1 MKDHNTVSGS
11 GSMLVQTLLG
21 ILAGHRGAFRQERVY
36 RRVVALVF
44 AELFVFARHTVTQ
57 SLWALGMT
65 AGDWSAWYRVF
76 SRARFDEENLAHHL
90 FCATLDGLP
99 TTEPYVVGSDATQIP
114 RSSQKMPGTSWLR
127 ALRTAVFSRGIQRAQ
142 RFLHGAWLPP
152 SEQGYT
158 RAIPLRFL
166 PAFPAKAVAAEAAP
180 LKEWAASLVFVRWV
194 RGELDQAGRVAQP
207 LVVLADGAYDTVG
220 FWRDL
225 PQRTIAIVRSA
236 RNRRL
241 REMPPPA
248 SPPGH
253 SASGRR
259 RKYGEVAP
267 KPADWLAQR
276 QGWQTCTVSVR
287 GRYIK
292 HRYQL
297 HGPYLRERA
306 ANHPLFL
313 LVVGGASWKAGKR
326 EPKRVKRIPSFYL
339 VSAVQV
345 DGTWQLPYAPAQI
358 LAWVWQRWELEVAH
372 REMKS
377 GFGVGEKQCWTARSA
392 VVSVQWSVWVYALL
406 LLAGYRCWGWLGGP
420 PTPTRWWPGAR
431 RWSLNTLWRS
441 YRAELWGHPTFRPLF
456 PSTPSDW
463 PSTELALDALSHSVA
478 AAARA

>member
-1 MKDHNTVSGS
+1 MLDHSTVSGS
-11 GSMLVQTLLG
+11 GSRLVKSLLG
-21 ILAGHRGAFRQERVY
+21 ILAGHRDAFRQERVY
-36 RRVVALVF
+36 RRVVALVL

-65 AGDWSAWYRVF
+65 GGDWSVWYRLF
-76 SRARFDEENLAHHL
+76 SRPRFEEVELAHYL
-90 FCATLDGLP
+90 LAATLQELP
-99 TTEPYVVGSDATQIP
+99 PTAPYVVGTDATQIP

-127 ALRTAVFSRGIQRAQ
+127 ALRTAVFSRGIHRAQ

-166 PAFPAKAVAAEAAP
+166 PAFPAKAVPAAAAP
-180 LKEWAASLVFVRWV
+180 LKEWAASLVFVKWV
-194 RGELDQAGRVAQP
+194 REELDRPGRVAQQ

-225 PQRTIAIVRSA
+225 PQRTIAIIRSA

-241 REMPPPA
+241 REMPPPY
-248 SPPGH
+248 PGH
-253 SASGRR
+253 GRR

-276 QGWQTCTVSVR
+276 QGWHTCLVSVR

-292 HRYQL
+292 HRYQV

-306 ANHPLFL
+306 ADHPLFL
-313 LVVGGASWKAGKR
+313 VVVGGASWKAGKR
-326 EPKRVKRIPSFYL
+326 EPKRVKRLPSFYL

-345 DGTWQLPYAPAQI
+345 EGTWQLPFTPEEI

-377 GFGVGEKQCWTARSA
+377 GFGVGEKQCWHPRSA
-392 VVSVQWSVWVYALL
+392 VLSVQWSVWVYAVL
-406 LLAGYRCWGWLGGP
+406 LLAGYRTWGWLGGP
-420 PTPTRWWPGAR
+420 PTPTRWWSGAR

-441 YRAELWGHPTFRPLF
+441 YRAELWGQPHFRPLF
-456 PSTPSDW
+456 SPTANDW
-463 PSTELALDALSHSVA
+463 PLTEHALAALTHA
-478 AAARA
+478 ASGAARA

>member
-1 MKDHNTVSGS
+1 MNQDSTKDGQDST
-11 GSMLVQTLLG
+11 LVGALLA
-21 ILAGHRGAFRQERVY
+21 LVKAHRSAFRQERVY
-36 RRVVALVF
+36 RRVVAMVL

-65 AGDWSAWYRVF
+65 GGDWSAWYRLF
-76 SRARFDEENLAHHL
+76 SRPRFEEIELAHYL
-90 FCATLDGLP
+90 LQATLQELAP
-99 TTEPYVVGSDATQIP
+99 TAPYVVGTDATQIP

-127 ALRTAVFSRGIQRAQ
+127 ALRTAVFRRGLHRAQ

-166 PAFPAKAVAAEAAP
+166 PAFPAKAVAAEVAP
-180 LKEWAASLVFVRWV
+180 RQEWAASLVFVKWV
-194 RGELDQAGRVAQP
+194 RTELDRAGRIAQQ

-220 FWRDL
+220 FWRDV

-236 RNRRL
+236 RNRHL
-241 REMPPPA
+241 REMPPPY
-248 SPPGH
+248 PGH
-253 SASGRR
+253 GRR

-267 KPADWLAQR
+267 KPADWLALR
-276 QGWQTCTVSVR
+276 QGWHTCLVSVR

-292 HRYQL
+292 HRYQI

-306 ANHPLFL
+306 AAHPLFL

-326 EPKRVKRIPSFYL
+326 EPKRVKRLPSFYL
-339 VSAVQV
+339 ISAILVE
-345 DGTWQLPYAPAQI
+345 GTWQLPFSPAEI
-358 LAWVWQRWELEVAH
+358 LAWIWQRWELEVAH

-377 GFGVGEKQCWTARSA
+377 GFGVGEKQCWTPRSA
-392 VVSVQWSVWVYALL
+392 VLSVQWSVWVYAIL
-406 LLAGYRCWGWLGGP
+406 LLAGYRSWGWLGGP

-441 YRAELWGHPTFRPLF
+441 YRAELWGQPHFRPLF
-456 PSTPSDW
+456 PPTTNDW
-463 PSTELALDALSHSVA
+463 PLTEHALAALTQAVSG
-478 AAARA
+478 AARA